1 MNITED
7 GVQKGSCLERKMV
20 FRKEDGVKKG
30 SGVKKE
36 RSIERHKVYKK
47 A

>member
-1 MNITED
+1 MKI
-7 GVQKGSCLERKMV
+7 V

-30 SGVKKE
+30 SGVKKG